1 VVAAG
6 VTYTAYV
13 VDVTAMGQY
22 EAAQREKLA
31 MGLPGCPL
39 RPADTWVGGR
49 WGVDVDVDV
58 IRTCSDVE
66 ASL

>member
-1 VVAAG
+1 MA
-6 VTYTAYV
+6 YTAYV

-39 RPADTWVGGR
+39 RPADTGVGG
-49 WGVDVDVDV
+49 DVV
-58 IRTCSDVE
+58 
-66 ASL
+66 LPLMLM